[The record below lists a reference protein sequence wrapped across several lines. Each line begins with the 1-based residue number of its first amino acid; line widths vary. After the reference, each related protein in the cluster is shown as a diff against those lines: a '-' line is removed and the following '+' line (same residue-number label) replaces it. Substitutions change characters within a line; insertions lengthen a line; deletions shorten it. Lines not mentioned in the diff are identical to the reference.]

1 MALPLL
7 SVPEF
12 ETTIPSSG
20 RKIRFRP
27 FLVKEE
33 KLLYIALETNDQ
45 KETVRAV
52 KKLLSD
58 CIITE
63 DVDIDKLASFDFEY
77 LFLQLR
83 SKSVGEISDISV
95 SHGEADECK
104 HNTKVSINLQQ
115 IKPPEIGNDASR
127 NIMITDT
134 IGVRFNYP
142 TIDGL
147 EYIISLNETNDFD
160 IVMKMVERCIECIF
174 DGEQLYDSFEP
185 GELGKFIGDMNQSQF
200 EKVAKFFSE
209 LPVLQHKVTWK
220 CDKCGKDDFVNI
232 RGLQNFFS

>member
-1 MALPLL
+1 MALPSL

-58 CIITE
+58 CILTE
-63 DVDIDKLASFDFEY
+63 DVDVDKLSSFDFEY

-104 HNTKVSINLQQ
+104 HSTKVSINLQQ

-127 NIMITDT
+127 RNAD
-134 IGVRFNYP
+134 
-142 TIDGL
+142 
-147 EYIISLNETNDFD
+147 
-160 IVMKMVERCIECIF
+160 
-174 DGEQLYDSFEP
+174 
-185 GELGKFIGDMNQSQF
+185 
-200 EKVAKFFSE
+200 
-209 LPVLQHKVTWK
+209 QHRQRRH
-220 CDKCGKDDFVNI
+220 C
-232 RGLQNFFS
+232 